1 MYAWLPLKSSDKEND
16 MNIYEDEAL
25 EQKLEEITDLGGH
38 LVLDILL
45 VSLRKVVR
53 GESDLPGFCGS

>member
-1 MYAWLPLKSSDKEND
+1 